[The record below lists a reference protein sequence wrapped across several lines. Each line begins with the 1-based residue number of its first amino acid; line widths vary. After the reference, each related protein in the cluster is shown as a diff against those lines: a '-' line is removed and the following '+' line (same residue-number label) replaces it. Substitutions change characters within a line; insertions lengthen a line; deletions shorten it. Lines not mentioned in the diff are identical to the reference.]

1 MKFIIE
7 KMNKKPAKPFIA
19 KHLFTQD
26 LLGGIILI
34 ASTIIAVIWANS
46 NFYEQ
51 YHYVWHEVKMGFVFG
66 EINTVATIGHW
77 INDGLMALFFFT
89 IGLEI
94 KREVMAGDLSTWK
107 KASLPLAAAI
117 GGMVIP
123 ALFYVIVNVSNPQN
137 LNGWGVPMAT
147 DIAFALG
154 LLAMIGKRV
163 PLSLKIF
170 LTALAVADDLGAVL
184 VIAVFYTKSIDFT
197 ELMLGGFFL
206 LVLMGANYLGV
217 RRTVFYGL
225 VGFLGV
231 WMAFLYSGVHATI
244 AGVLIAFT
252 IPARTKISESVYVSQ
267 LYRLTRIF
275 DSIEPN
281 KNTLLTKKQLKT
293 ITKIDELSDKAHT
306 PLQKLEH
313 ALHPVSTFIILP
325 LFALS
330 NAGVHIAGNIVEL
343 ILNPI
348 SIGIILGLTLGK
360 PLGIAF
366 AAKLIVWLK
375 ISKLPEGMNWSHVYG
390 MGFLAGIGFTMS
402 IFISELAFEVDT
414 NKQIA
419 KVGIFV
425 ASILSAIIGM
435 VILSRS
441 KISKKEP

>member
-1 MKFIIE
+1 
-7 KMNKKPAKPFIA
+7 MNKKPAKTFIA
-19 KHLFTQD
+19 KYFFNQD

-34 ASTIIAVIWANS
+34 ASTIIAIIWANS
-46 NFYEQ
+46 GFYNL
-51 YHYVWHEVKMGFVFG
+51 YHYVWHEVEMGFILG
-66 EINTVATIGHW
+66 DINTVTTVGHW

-94 KREVMAGDLSTWK
+94 KREVIAGDLSSWK

-123 ALFYVIVNVSNPQN
+123 ALFYVLVNANNPQN

-163 PLSLKIF
+163 PLSLKVF

-184 VIAVFYTKSIDFT
+184 VIAVFYTQSIDFN

-206 LVLMGANYLGV
+206 VVLAGANYLGV
-217 RRTVFYGL
+217 RRTVFYAL

-231 WMAFLYSGVHATI
+231 WLAFVFSGVHATI

-252 IPARTKISESVYVSQ
+252 IPARSKISETEYVDR
-267 LYRLTRIF
+267 LCRLTSVF
-275 DSIEPN
+275 EWAEKN
-281 KNTLLTKKQLKT
+281 KNDLLTKRQLNT
-293 ITKIDELSDKAHT
+293 LTKIEELSEQAHT

-313 ALHPVSTFIILP
+313 ALHPVSSFIILP

-330 NAGVHIAGNIVEL
+330 NAGVRIEGNIMEL
-343 ILNPI
+343 ILSPI
-348 SIGIILGLTLGK
+348 SIGIIIGLTLGK

-366 AAKLIVWLK
+366 AAKIIVWLK
-375 ISKLPEGMNWSHVYG
+375 ISKLPKGMKWSHVYG
-390 MGFLAGIGFTMS
+390 LGFMAGIGFTMS
-402 IFISELAFEVDT
+402 IFISELAFEVDAD
-414 NKQIA
+414 KQIA

-435 VILSRS
+435 IILSRS
-441 KISKKEP
+441 RAKE

>member
-1 MKFIIE
+1 
-7 KMNKKPAKPFIA
+7 
-19 KHLFTQD
+19 
-26 LLGGIILI
+26 LI
-34 ASTIIAVIWANS
+34 VSTIIALIWANS
-46 NFYEQ
+46 GFYEL
-51 YHYVWHEVKMGFVFG
+51 YHYVWHEVEMGFVLG
-66 EINTVATIGHW
+66 DINTVTTVGHW

-94 KREVMAGDLSTWK
+94 KREVIAGGLSTWK
-107 KASLPLAAAI
+107 MASMPLAAAI

-123 ALFYVIVNVSNPQN
+123 ALFYVLVNFNNPQN

-154 LLAMIGKRV
+154 LLAMLGKRV
-163 PLSLKIF
+163 PLGLKIF

-184 VIAVFYTKSIDFT
+184 VIAFFYTQSIDFN
-197 ELMLGGFFL
+197 ELMMGGFFL
-206 LVLMGANYLGV
+206 LVLAGANYLGV

-231 WMAFLYSGVHATI
+231 WMAFVFSGVHATI

-252 IPARTKISESVYVSQ
+252 IPARSKISESEYVSK

-275 DSIEPN
+275 DHIEPN
-281 KNTLLTKKQLKT
+281 TNKLLTKKQLKT
-293 ITKIDELSDKAHT
+293 ITKINELSERAHT

-330 NAGVHIAGNIVEL
+330 NAGVHIEGDIMAL
-343 ILNPI
+343 ILSPI

-360 PLGIAF
+360 PFGIAL
-366 AAKLIVWLK
+366 AAKIIVWLK
-375 ISKLPEGMNWSHVYG
+375 ISKLPVGMNWSHVFG

-402 IFISELAFEVDT
+402 IFISELAFETDSD
-414 NKQIA
+414 KQIA
-419 KVGIFV
+419 KVGIFI

-435 VILSRS
+435 IILSRS
-441 KISKKEP
+441 GRKT

>member
-1 MKFIIE
+1 
-7 KMNKKPAKPFIA
+7 MNKKPVKPFIA
-19 KHLFTQD
+19 KHFFTQD

-34 ASTIIAVIWANS
+34 LSTIIAVIWANS
-46 NFYEQ
+46 GFYDL
-51 YHYVWHEVKMGFVFG
+51 YHYVWHEVEMGFILG
-66 EINTVATIGHW
+66 DINTVTTVGHW

-94 KREVMAGDLSTWK
+94 KREVIAGGLSTWK

-123 ALFYVIVNVSNPQN
+123 ALFYVVVNANNPQN

-163 PLSLKIF
+163 PLGLKIF

-184 VIAVFYTKSIDFT
+184 VIAFFYTQSIDFN
-197 ELMLGGFFL
+197 ELMMGGFFL
-206 LVLMGANYLGV
+206 LVLAGANYLGV

-231 WMAFLYSGVHATI
+231 WMAFVFSGVHATI

-252 IPARTKISESVYVSQ
+252 IPARSKITESEYVSK

-275 DSIEPN
+275 DHIEPN
-281 KNTLLTKKQLKT
+281 KNNLLTKKQLTT
-293 ITKIDELSDKAHT
+293 ITKIDELSEKAHT

-313 ALHPVSTFIILP
+313 ALHPVSAFIILP

-330 NAGVHIAGNIVEL
+330 NAGVRIEGNIMEL
-343 ILNPI
+343 ILSPI
-348 SIGIILGLTLGK
+348 SIGIILGLTVGK

-366 AAKLIVWLK
+366 AAKIIVWLK
-375 ISKLPEGMNWSHVYG
+375 ISKLPIGMNWSHVYG

-402 IFISELAFEVDT
+402 IFISELAFETDVD
-414 NKQIA
+414 KQIA

-435 VILSRS
+435 IILSRS
-441 KISKKEP
+441 RSKN